1 MAGRRSPTLHR
12 AVSPGVCH
20 AATGVSPHLASA
32 GVGRIEIDAG
42 RCADVP
48 VRSAPRAFRHVSG
61 RRRRPRISV
70 LRTPAIAL
78 RQRSRL
84 AVSVWC
90 GLFCLPW
97 SRKDA
102 GVLTRS
108 RALRRR
114 YGADWCRPSGCR
126 HRIAG
131 SVGRCWSRS
140 NASGRWFP
148 SARTPPREPSRTA
161 VTRARRGPTLGP
173 RARPARLARRL
184 RRVRRCIGRHRA
196 AHWACG

>member
-1 MAGRRSPTLHR
+1 LHR

-114 YGADWCRPSGCR
+114 CGADWCRPSGCR

-173 RARPARLARRL
+173 GPD
-184 RRVRRCIGRHRA
+184 RRVLPGVCGACGDASVAIEQPIGRVGEA
-196 AHWACG
+196 PLAC